1 MGVDYKR
8 PEYIEYNEMWTKC
21 RDVLEGG
28 TESIKGKGTTYL
40 PQLPGQNDVEYL
52 AYKTRAQF
60 VNYSSRTLQAS
71 IGQLFRKNVLYNE
84 FDYPEWMEDI
94 DLSGT
99 PIDYFNRMIASEV
112 FTTNRIGVLVDYS
125 EIAKRP
131 YLTAFKAETIINW
144 RLDNIDGKLQPSL
157 IVLAGEVQEPDPKDK
172 FKTTTKKVWKEL
184 SLENGIYTVQD
195 WEQVKGKNGKEEIV
209 PVNEPYRP
217 MIQGKF
223 FSFIPF
229 YVITSDGL
237 TTELLRPVLMDL
249 ININLGHYINSADY
263 ENACHFTGA
272 NTIVTRGWG
281 NNPFPVG
288 GCADF
293 PIDGG
298 AEVLQAGENSMLMQ
312 AMKQKE
318 EQMTVIGSAVLAN
331 RGRYIQ
337 SAETSRLN
345 TSGEYATLADISIA
359 LSNAM
364 TDILKLFALWGGK
377 TADKI
382 TVKFNSDFEIEPL
395 NSQDLTSWMGAVQ
408 SGFMSWDTFYY
419 NMNQRE
425 AYPAGWTLEQ
435 EQEAIKKGEEER
447 VKKLDNQVMNDYD
460 SNINKKLE
468 DEDATI

>member
-8 PEYIEYNEMWTKC
+8 PDYIEYNEMWTKC

-28 TESIKGKGTTYL
+28 TESIKGKGATYL
-40 PQLPGQNDVEYL
+40 PQLPGQNDAEYL

-84 FDYPEWMEDI
+84 FDYPEWNEDV
-94 DLSGT
+94 DLCGT
-99 PIDYFNRMIASEV
+99 PIDYFNRMIATEV

-144 RLDNIDGKLQPSL
+144 RLENIDGILQPSL
-157 IVLAGEVQEPDPKDK
+157 IVLAGEVQEADPKDK
-172 FKTTTKKVWKEL
+172 FKTITKKVWKEL
-184 SLENGIYTVQD
+184 SLENGVYTVQD
-195 WEQVKGKNGKEEIV
+195 WEQIKVKTGKEEIV

-217 MIQGKF
+217 MIQGEL

-237 TTELLRPVLMDL
+237 TTDLLRPILMDL

-281 NNPFPVG
+281 NSPFPVG

-364 TDILKLFALWGGK
+364 TDILKLFAFWGGK
-377 TADKI
+377 TADNI

-395 NSQDLTSWMGAVQ
+395 NSQDLVSWMGAVQ
-408 SGFMSWDTFYY
+408 SGFMSWETFYY

-425 AYPAGWTLEQ
+425 AYPAGWT
-435 EQEAIKKGEEER
+435 IEEER
-447 VKKLDNQVMNDYD
+447 AAIAKDEQEKVIKLDNQVSNDYQ
-460 SNINKKLE
+460 NNMNKE
-468 DEDATI
+468 D